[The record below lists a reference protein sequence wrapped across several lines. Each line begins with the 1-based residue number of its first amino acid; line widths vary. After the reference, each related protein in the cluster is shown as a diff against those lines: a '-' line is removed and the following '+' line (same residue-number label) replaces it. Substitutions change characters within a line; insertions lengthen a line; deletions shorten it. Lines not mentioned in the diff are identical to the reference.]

1 LTSSTPSVGTMLW
14 KKARSELSILHK
26 ENDMDLKTLEHN
38 LVAHANMGMD
48 AIYAEN
54 AEALKFHKNAI
65 DEIHRLI
72 EKLKGE
78 SK

>member
-1 LTSSTPSVGTMLW
+1 
-14 KKARSELSILHK
+14 
-26 ENDMDLKTLEHN
+26 MDLKTLEHN

-54 AEALKFHKNAI
+54 AEAFKYHQNAM

>member
-1 LTSSTPSVGTMLW
+1 
-14 KKARSELSILHK
+14 
-26 ENDMDLKTLEHN
+26 MDLKTLEKS

-54 AEALKFHKNAI
+54 NEALKFHKNAI
-65 DEIHRLI
+65 DEIHALI

-78 SK
+78 TKC

>member
-1 LTSSTPSVGTMLW
+1 MNYITTTNNQRGGNAPAPVEE
-14 KKARSELSILHK
+14 SE
-26 ENDMDLKTLEHN
+26 MDLKTLEKS

-54 AEALKFHKNAI
+54 NEALKFHKNAI
-65 DEIHRLI
+65 DEIHALI

-78 SK
+78 TKC